1 MGENRHRGFRSIGS
15 LTQPIVNSPESLVS
29 TLERSQTSSA
39 TTGRPSPAA
48 RPPASIGTPPSATPA
63 AITPPGLVA
72 TGADAELTDRL
83 LLASLP
89 PSVARSLTPTMRTW
103 DDPVHGFDYQ
113 ITGYSLAEPLPSPAD
128 IDTARQMVE
137 AAMQPAPAKSVAAEL
152 ARLAAVTKSRADP
165 EDDQTLRFA
174 AFREE
179 LAEFPRDVITT
190 ALRKIARRE
199 TFFPSLAEIRDQCQ
213 REFSHR
219 KHLADVLRR
228 SA

>member
-1 MGENRHRGFRSIGS
+1 
-15 LTQPIVNSPESLVS
+15 
-29 TLERSQTSSA
+29 
-39 TTGRPSPAA
+39 
-48 RPPASIGTPPSATPA
+48 
-63 AITPPGLVA
+63 VA

-128 IDTARQMVE
+128 IDTARQLVE

-219 KHLADVLRR
+219 KHLAAVLRR

>member
-1 MGENRHRGFRSIGS
+1 MAEDKASDFRSIGS
-15 LTQPIVNSPESLVS
+15 LTQPIVNSPESLAS

-39 TTGRPSPAA
+39 TTGKPSPVAK
-48 RPPASIGTPPSATPA
+48 PLASIGTPPSATPA
-63 AITPPGLVA
+63 GTTPPGLVA
-72 TGADAELTDRL
+72 MGADAELTDRL

-89 PSVARSLTPTMRTW
+89 PSVAHSLTPTMRTW